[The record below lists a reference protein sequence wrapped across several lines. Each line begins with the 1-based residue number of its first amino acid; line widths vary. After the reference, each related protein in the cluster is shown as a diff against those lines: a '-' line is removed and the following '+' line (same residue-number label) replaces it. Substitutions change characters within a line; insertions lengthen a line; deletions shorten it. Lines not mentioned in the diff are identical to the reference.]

1 MMVRLSNISRGEF
14 PREKFTDFIK
24 SMKFTP
30 RVTSVDAVSRDDRQ
44 RQAGKWNDEAGRL
57 RASGKH
63 EKALIAYAESLRLE
77 PGSTM
82 VLCNRAGL
90 LLDRGEYRRALADY
104 KEAVRLNAADTR
116 SLNGVAW
123 ISAACPDAEFR
134 DGSLAIEM
142 ATKACELT
150 GWKNANYLDTLA
162 AAYAEVGNFTEAV
175 KWVVKAQQN
184 AMPEQ
189 LPELHAHQLQFEAN
203 KPARM

>member
-1 MMVRLSNISRGEF
+1 
-14 PREKFTDFIK
+14 
-24 SMKFTP
+24 
-30 RVTSVDAVSRDDRQ
+30 
-44 RQAGKWNDEAGRL
+44 
-57 RASGKH
+57 
-63 EKALIAYAESLRLE
+63 
-77 PGSTM
+77 
-82 VLCNRAGL
+82 
-90 LLDRGEYRRALADY
+90 
-104 KEAVRLNAADTR
+104 
-116 SLNGVAW
+116 
-123 ISAACPDAEFR
+123 
-134 DGSLAIEM
+134 M